1 MSDRNVTPQLQ
12 IRVQRVEAGPII
24 FLTGELDLDT
34 VGALASAL
42 DDLDGRLLVDL
53 DGVSFLDSSGI
64 RTLVSARKRLLG
76 SGGDLRLRA
85 PRAHVRRV
93 LEITGLDGILV
104 GVQPESPETR
114 DRRFP
119 PRNPE

>member
-24 FLTGELDLDT
+24 FLTGELDLNT

-42 DDLDGRLLVDL
+42 DDLDGRILVDL

-64 RTLVSARKRLLG
+64 RTLVSARKRLLS

-85 PRAHVRRV
+85 PQAHVRRV

-104 GVQPESPETR
+104 GVQPESPDTTR
-114 DRRFP
+114 SAIP
-119 PRNPE
+119 APKPE